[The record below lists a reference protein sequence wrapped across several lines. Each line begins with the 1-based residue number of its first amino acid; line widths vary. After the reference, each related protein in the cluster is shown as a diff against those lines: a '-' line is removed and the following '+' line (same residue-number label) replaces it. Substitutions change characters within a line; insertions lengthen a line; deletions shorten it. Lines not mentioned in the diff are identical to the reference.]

1 MSSIN
6 DESIWITDIKEG
18 YEYLK
23 DTSNFYSFA
32 EGLTVLITKYG
43 YDGQIEDTVSKTNFI
58 ISKLQSVDVSITK
71 STIKDWFDNK
81 RRPLSGSRNV
91 IFQICFA
98 LSVSFEDIKDF
109 FRRVYFERSFN
120 CHTTEEAVY
129 YYCFKRKLT
138 YNHAKQLVNTI
149 NTFPVYKNKPS
160 NVFTKEIINSIDH
173 CSSDDELLFFFKN
186 TVLYFPKLY
195 SILFSFA

>member
-109 FRRVYFERSFN
+109 L
-120 CHTTEEAVY
+120 AVSIL
-129 YYCFKRKLT
+129 KEVLT
-138 YNHAKQLVNTI
+138 AILPK
-149 NTFPVYKNKPS
+149 
-160 NVFTKEIINSIDH
+160 
-173 CSSDDELLFFFKN
+173 
-186 TVLYFPKLY
+186 KLY
-195 SILFSFA
+195 IIIVLKESLHITMQNSWLILLILFLYIKINHQMFLQKK

>member
-71 STIKDWFDNK
+71 SI
-81 RRPLSGSRNV
+81 
-91 IFQICFA
+91 
-98 LSVSFEDIKDF
+98 
-109 FRRVYFERSFN
+109 
-120 CHTTEEAVY
+120 
-129 YYCFKRKLT
+129 
-138 YNHAKQLVNTI
+138 
-149 NTFPVYKNKPS
+149 
-160 NVFTKEIINSIDH
+160 
-173 CSSDDELLFFFKN
+173 
-186 TVLYFPKLY
+186 
-195 SILFSFA
+195 